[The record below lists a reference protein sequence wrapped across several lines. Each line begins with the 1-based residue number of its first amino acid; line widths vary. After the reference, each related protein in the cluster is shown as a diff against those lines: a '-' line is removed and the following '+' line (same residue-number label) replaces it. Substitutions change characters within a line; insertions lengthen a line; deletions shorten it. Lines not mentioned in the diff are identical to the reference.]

1 MIWKKDRVAHMLAA
15 GLSANDIIRS
25 NSNYSKN
32 KSFRSRFPNNTSF
45 LGGETAA
52 SNAMIFTGMSS
63 PTESRKSN
71 QIFGSSGRQVMNK
84 IKTTG

>member
-1 MIWKKDRVAHMLAA
+1 MLAA

-52 SNAMIFTGMSS
+52 SNAMMFTGMSS

-71 QIFGSSGRQVMNK
+71 QIFGSSGRQVMNT
-84 IKTTG
+84 INASG